1 MRATEKL
8 KMKYNKYVVP
18 AVIVLLLVVIAIGFV
33 LKSKIIGNQ
42 SADQERSSL
51 ARPQKDL
58 FTFYTQWLA
67 DTKSTTT
74 SPYDSRLLNSTFLDS
89 EVKFQIERAH
99 AKYNEGDIDPVLCTP
114 FRPKNVETNVI
125 FNKDGKAVIVVTPRG
140 QKVKTEHQAIVGLT
154 IVDSKWQITKID
166 CSIGEAG
173 PVKEFDFEH
182 TGSLLKEGIEAP
194 HNNQN
199 WHLIY
204 EQEAQ
209 PGYVLPLTFN
219 AESVCVSLEGAEGP
233 CDPTLLKETT
243 KVFIQAGMTETG
255 AIVKRLTLI

>member
-1 MRATEKL
+1 L
-8 KMKYNKYVVP
+8 KD
-18 AVIVLLLVVIAIGFV
+18 
-33 LKSKIIGNQ
+33 KIIGNKP
-42 SADQERSSL
+42 SDQERSSL

-67 DTKSTTT
+67 DSKSTSTT
-74 SPYDSRLLNSTFLDS
+74 PYESGLLNSSFLNS

-99 AKYNEGDIDPVLCTP
+99 TKYKEDGVDPVLCTP
-114 FRPKNVETNVI
+114 FIPKNIETNLI
-125 FNKDGKAVIVVTPRG
+125 FNKDGKAVVVVTPRG

-154 IVDSKWQITKID
+154 VVDSKWQITKID

-194 HNNQN
+194 YDNKN

-219 AESVCVSLEGAEGP
+219 AESVCVSLEGAEGL
-233 CDPTLLKETT
+233 CDPTLLKETS

>member
-1 MRATEKL
+1 MQATEKL
-8 KMKYNKYVVP
+8 KMKYNKYIVP

-33 LKSKIIGNQ
+33 LKNKIIGNQ
-42 SADQERSSL
+42 SSDQERSSL

-58 FTFYTQWLA
+58 YNFYTQWLA
-67 DTKSTTT
+67 DSKSTSTT
-74 SPYDSRLLNSTFLDS
+74 PYESGLLNSSFLNS

-99 AKYNEGDIDPVLCTP
+99 AKYKKGDIDPVLCTP
-114 FRPKNVETNVI
+114 FRPKNIETNVI

-154 IVDSKWQITKID
+154 VVDSKWQITKID

-182 TGSLLKEGIEAP
+182 TGSLLKEDIQAP
-194 HNNQN
+194 YDNQN

-204 EQEAQ
+204 EQEAE

-219 AESVCVSLEGAEGP
+219 AESICINLDGTESVCDS
-233 CDPTLLKETT
+233 TQLKEAT

-255 AIVKRLTLI
+255 AIVKRLTFL